1 RTAGGA
7 SALVLAER
15 RCREPGDLV
24 TRHVAQVLVDG
35 PAVPER
41 VNELAGAVAPERVVQ
56 RLEYL
61 GARVD
66 GALPGRVG
74 VLHGQVQRAVGA
86 AQGQRRD
93 DAHVRELV
101 GDRQPAVAE
110 GQLDGH
116 YLAAGQRDPA
126 FFRRVQDRL
135 IPGGGCFW

>member
-1 RTAGGA
+1 
-7 SALVLAER
+7 SS
-15 RCREPGDLV
+15 DL
-24 TRHVAQVLVDG
+24 
-35 PAVPER
+35 
-41 VNELAGAVAPERVVQ
+41 AVAPERVVQ

-116 YLAAGQRDPA
+116 YLAAGQGDPA

-135 IPGGGCFW
+135 IPGGGCFWVPGHQVGSQRVHRQHYTTCLDNVSIRYAAVHGDV